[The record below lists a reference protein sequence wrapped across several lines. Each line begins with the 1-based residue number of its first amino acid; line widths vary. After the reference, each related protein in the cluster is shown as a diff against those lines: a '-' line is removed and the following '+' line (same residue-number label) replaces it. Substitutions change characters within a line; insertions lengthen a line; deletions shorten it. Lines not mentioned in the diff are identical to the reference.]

1 MVQILINQQTI
12 KESALQTRKK
22 SGADPTQPYPWM
34 DLSHVQL
41 LRRLAGVKL

>member
-1 MVQILINQQTI
+1 MVQILINQQTV
-12 KESALQTRKK
+12 KKGRK
-22 SGADPTQPYPWM
+22 SRPDPTRPDPWM